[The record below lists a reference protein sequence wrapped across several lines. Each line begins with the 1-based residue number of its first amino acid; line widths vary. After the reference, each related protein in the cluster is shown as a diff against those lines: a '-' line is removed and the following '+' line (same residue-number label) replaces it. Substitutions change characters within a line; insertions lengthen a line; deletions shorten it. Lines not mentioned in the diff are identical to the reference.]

1 MKKPI
6 LIFAGMIVMFTA
18 AYALDEAVRSVAI
31 QGLHNVKEKAVLS
44 VIKSKPKKTYS
55 ETTVSNDIQ
64 AILGTGYFD
73 NVEVSIDTA
82 TWRLIFM
89 VKEKSLVKKVEFKGN
104 KQFSRGRLR
113 DEVTLKEKDYYDVSK
128 MTESRDKIKTLYADK
143 GYADCTI
150 EALPT
155 VDELTNWMTVTFLIT
170 EGNKILIGEASV
182 SGVAAY
188 KPKKIL
194 GMMKTKKKRVYKE
207 ETLQQDIA
215 GIEAFYRNNGFR
227 DMNIGQPVITYN
239 PERTQMYI
247 TLPVTEGPRYRIG
260 TVSVS
265 GNTVYQTRD
274 ILKALTIKTGE
285 LYNEEKMTENRVA
298 VTELYSDKGYLHSE
312 VVPAYVEDP
321 AKGTMDVDF
330 KVTENSIVYVGNVYV
345 DGLVSTKEFVIRRE
359 VPLNEGDVFS
369 AKKVRR
375 GMEKIY
381 NLGFIDSVEPQ
392 LLPTDNPDV
401 MDLALAVTEGKPGML
416 SAGAGYS
423 SVDQLVGTLQVQHI
437 NLFGRAQR
445 LNLMWEFGARKQNY
459 QIDFTEPWFLG
470 KPMSLGVGVFNT
482 QRVYDYSIAA
492 TSTTDSRVVTNAYT
506 ESNRGGSI
514 SIGPRLS
521 ERLSLLFSYRF
532 EEVELF
538 DISPSVKSSLEA
550 ANVANGRTS
559 SVSSQI
565 VWDTRDNIFDPTRG
579 TRQSLSVQYA
589 GGLLGGTNNFI
600 KPVVRSSVF
609 LPTFWKFVLS
619 LNASVGLVENFDP
632 SEDVPIYERF
642 YVGGADS
649 VRGYQYRSEIG
660 PSNGGKFMTVFNME
674 YKFPIV
680 QEKKRSIMVGALFFD
695 VGGSWNSPNDFS
707 WDTGSGANDM
717 RAGMGFGIRFTTP
730 VFPLRLDWGVGLN
743 HKPGEAPSQ
752 FYFTIGNIF

>member
-1 MKKPI
+1 MKKAI
-6 LIFAGMIVMFTA
+6 VFLVGMFCVCA
-18 AYALDEAVRSVAI
+18 AAHAQSGALRSVAI
-31 QGLHNVKEKAVLS
+31 EGLHNVKEKAVRA
-44 VIKSKPKKTYS
+44 VIKSRPKKTYS

-82 TWRLIFM
+82 TWRLVFV

-104 KQFSRGRLR
+104 KQFSRGRLK
-113 DEVTLKEKDYYDVSK
+113 DELTLKEKEYYDVSK
-128 MTESRDKIKTLYADK
+128 MTESRDKLKTLYADK

-150 EALPT
+150 EVYPT
-155 VDELTNWMTVTFLIT
+155 VDDVTNWMTVTFLIT
-170 EGNKILIGEASV
+170 EGNKILIGQTAV

-194 GMMKTKKKRVYKE
+194 GMMKTKRKRVYKE
-207 ETLQQDIA
+207 ETIQLDIA
-215 GIEAFYRNNGFR
+215 EIEKFYHNNGYR
-227 DMNIGQPVITYN
+227 DMKVGQPVITYN
-239 PERTQMYI
+239 PERTLMYI

-260 TVSVS
+260 TVGIS
-265 GNTVYQTRD
+265 GNTVYQTRE
-274 ILKALTIKTGE
+274 LRKVLTIKTGE
-285 LYNEEKMTENRVA
+285 LYSEEKMQENRMA
-298 VTELYSDKGYLHSE
+298 VTEMYSDKGYLHSE
-312 VVPAYVEDP
+312 VVPAYTEDP
-321 AKGTMDVDF
+321 SRGVMDVDF
-330 KVTENSIVYVGNVYV
+330 KVTENEIVYVGNVYV

-359 VPLNEGDVFS
+359 VPLSEGDVFS

-381 NLGFIDSVEPQ
+381 NLGFIDAVEPQ
-392 LLPTDNPDV
+392 LLPTDKPDV
-401 MDLALAVTEGKPGML
+401 MDLALAITEGKPGML

-470 KPMSLGVGVFNT
+470 KPMSLGLSVFNT
-482 QRVYDYSIAA
+482 QRVYDYSIAG

-506 ESNRGGSI
+506 ESNRGGSL

-521 ERLSLLFSYRF
+521 EHLSLLFSYRF

-538 DISPSVKSSLEA
+538 DISPSVQPSLDA
-550 ANVANGRTS
+550 ADVTNGRTS
-559 SVSSQI
+559 SVSSQV
-565 VWDTRDNIFDPTRG
+565 VWDTRDNIFDPSRG

-589 GGLLGGTNNFI
+589 GGPLGGTNHFI
-600 KPVVRSSVF
+600 KPVARSSVF
-609 LPTFWKFVLS
+609 IPTFWKFVLS
-619 LNASVGLVENFDP
+619 LNASVGMVENFEP
-632 SEDVPIYERF
+632 SDDVPIYERF

-680 QEKKRSIMVGALFFD
+680 QEKRRSIMVGALFFD

-707 WDTGSGANDM
+707 WDTGTGDNDM